1 MRKNM
6 PPCSDSSFD
15 KSMEILSENVNQRHF
30 TRQLSKPK
38 SDQKKEEYKEV
49 TRTLK
54 TRADAKAA
62 EQVHEENGDL
72 EVRRSCRL
80 RQSRYTT
87 TNQSVLFDK
96 LITK

>member
-1 MRKNM
+1 MADIF
-6 PPCSDSSFD
+6 STTESF
-15 KSMEILSENVNQRHF
+15 MHYCILVS
-30 TRQLSKPK
+30 
-38 SDQKKEEYKEV
+38 
-49 TRTLK
+49 RTLR

-80 RQSRYTT
+80 RQSRYATA
-87 TNQSVLFDK
+87 NESVLFDK